1 MDVADGLLPLVEAP
15 VGRNPDPAAVEAY
28 EEERRLFYVGMTRA
42 REELILL
49 TGPEPSP
56 FLDDLPARY
65 VSRGTAAPRRPRAEG
80 VQLSL
85 F

>member
-1 MDVADGLLPLVEAP
+1 
-15 VGRNPDPAAVEAY
+15 
-28 EEERRLFYVGMTRA
+28 MTRA

-56 FLDDLPARY
+56 FLDDLPAQH
-65 VSRGTAAPRRPRAEG
+65 VSRGTAAPWRPRAEG